1 MNKQYSEMK
10 VVDGEYIPVPPISYP
25 EENPFQR
32 TLFPK
37 HIKEIAFDEHYPYLN
52 DSKWYRF
59 NLLWGYYLVIHLLL
73 RLKLRIQM
81 GLRIKVKDVLK
92 KYK

>member
-37 HIKEIAFDEHYPYLN
+37 HIKEIAFD
-52 DSKWYRF
+52 
-59 NLLWGYYLVIHLLL
+59 
-73 RLKLRIQM
+73 
-81 GLRIKVKDVLK
+81 
-92 KYK
+92 